1 MELIEIA
8 KMTSK
13 GQVTVPASIR
23 AIFNLQK
30 GSAVIFKVTDKGI
43 LFLPCEIT
51 ERNTYTQQEW
61 GKIKR
66 LVAERGKS
74 YKTSK
79 GAREHL
85 KSL

>member
-1 MELIEIA
+1 MRRRGPLGN
-8 KMTSK
+8 K
-13 GQVTVPASIR
+13 GQ
-23 AIFNLQK
+23 
-30 GSAVIFKVTDKGI
+30 GSSVIFKVTDKGV

-51 ERNTYTQQEW
+51 ERDTYTQEEW

-79 GAREHL
+79 EAREHL

>member
-13 GQVTVPASIR
+13 GQVTVPAPIR
-23 AIFNLQK
+23 AIFNLKK
-30 GSAVIFKVTDKGI
+30 GSAVIFKLTDKGVF
-43 LFLPCEIT
+43 FLPCEIK
-51 ERNTYTQQEW
+51 ERETYTEEEW

-79 GAREHL
+79 EARDHL

>member
-1 MELIEIA
+1 MEIVEMA

-13 GQVTVPASIR
+13 GQVTVPAPIR
-23 AIFNLQK
+23 AIFNLKK
-30 GSAVIFKVTDKGI
+30 GSSVIFKVTDKGV

-51 ERNTYTQQEW
+51 ERETYTREEW

-79 GAREHL
+79 EAREHL

>member
-13 GQVTVPASIR
+13 GQVTVPAPIR
-23 AIFNLQK
+23 AIFNFKK
-30 GSAVIFKVTDKGI
+30 GSSVIFKVTDKGVF
-43 LFLPCEIT
+43 FLPCEIM
-51 ERNTYTQQEW
+51 ERETYTQEEW

-79 GAREHL
+79 GAREHM

>member
-1 MELIEIA
+1 MEITEMA

-13 GQVTVPASIR
+13 GQVTVPAPIR
-23 AIFNLQK
+23 AIFNLKK
-30 GSAVIFKVTDKGI
+30 GSSVIFKVTDRGVF
-43 LFLPCEIT
+43 FLPCEIK
-51 ERNTYTQQEW
+51 ERETYTEEEW

-79 GAREHL
+79 EARDHL